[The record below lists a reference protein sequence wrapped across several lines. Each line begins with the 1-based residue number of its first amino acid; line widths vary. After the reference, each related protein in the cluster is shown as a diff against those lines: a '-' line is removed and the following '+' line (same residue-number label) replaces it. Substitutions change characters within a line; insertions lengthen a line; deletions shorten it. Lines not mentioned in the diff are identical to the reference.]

1 MAISNETQVD
11 PEWEDDESELELGM
25 SEEDDLD
32 FTEIEDD
39 VEVEFD
45 ADGADSG
52 EKIPLWRLIEMSSE
66 NRRLKMELADFEDY
80 DFEDFNGVY
89 AE

>member
-11 PEWEDDESELELGM
+11 PEWEDDESELELSM

-45 ADGADSG
+45 DDTVESG

-80 DFEDFNGVY
+80 DFEDFSGVY